1 MELPEDVVKWV
12 DTHFSDADKSSA
24 LAVLQA
30 ASIHTGE
37 AAGPRLLRCAAISSH
52 GSLRR
57 LEALVQHLRVDWR
70 DVIMAAEY
78 KPSGGTLHGSSNPK
92 RIFDFNRPIEEATVT
107 DDRS

>member
-24 LAVLQA
+24 LAVLRD
-30 ASIHTGE
+30 ASIHT
-37 AAGPRLLRCAAISSH
+37 AKRLPRLLRCAAISSH

-57 LEALVQHLRVDWR
+57 LEAVVQRLRVDWR

-78 KPSGGTLHGSSNPK
+78 KPSGNTFLGSSKPK
-92 RIFDFNRPIEEATVT
+92 RIFDFNRPIREATVT